1 MAKTRGVS
9 FEKME
14 QAIMAAAGELFDEKG
29 FNQTS
34 LQDIADA
41 LGMSR
46 PSLYHYF
53 DNREQILAAGVE
65 PITQQR
71 DTLTKELRDAGGDPV
86 ERLTKLMIGLGDLVA
101 EHPVWVRVLLRD
113 AAALPDDSRERDRR
127 SRLAYLDLLITAL
140 RDGMDSGLVRPLNER
155 VTALII
161 IASLFS
167 LQGQYAAS
175 TTNSRPDEI
184 TRLTVDIILQ
194 GLLTEDPRQGAPI
207 ERGLD
212 LIREGMELI
221 KRASRDAARP
231 VG

>member
-53 DNREQILAAGVE
+53 DNREQILATGIE

-71 DTLTKELRDAGGDPV
+71 DALTQELRDAGGDPI
-86 ERLTKLMIGLGDLVA
+86 ERLTKLMLGLGTLVA

-140 RDGMDSGLVRPLNER
+140 RDGMDAGVVRPLDEQ

-167 LQGQYAAS
+167 LQGQYAAA
-175 TTNSRPDEI
+175 TTDTRPDEI
-184 TRLTVDIILQ
+184 TQLTVDIILH
-194 GLLTEDPRQGAPI
+194 GLLTDDPRQGTPI

-212 LIREGMELI
+212 LIREGMELV
-221 KRASRDAARP
+221 KRGNRDVARRA
-231 VG
+231 G